1 MIRRPPRSTRTD
13 TLFPYTTLFRSAIDN
28 LAHIWCAE
36 MPVTSPSGQPLNR
49 NDIGLRPKSKKVR
62 ASLPQELQDYLSGHE
77 EWFRYLENYRDA
89 LAHREPFYIP
99 PRGLGP
105 AEQEEHNRIAS
116 EWNDALIARDWT
128 DADERS
134 EE

>member
-1 MIRRPPRSTRTD
+1 
-13 TLFPYTTLFRSAIDN
+13 
-28 LAHIWCAE
+28 

-62 ASLPQELQDYLSGHE
+62 ASLPQELQDYLSGHD

-89 LAHREPFYIP
+89 LAHRVPLYIP

-116 EWNDALIARDWT
+116 EWNDALIARDWPP
-128 DADERS
+128 ADELR
-134 EE
+134 EELEKVGHFDRKSTRLNYCH